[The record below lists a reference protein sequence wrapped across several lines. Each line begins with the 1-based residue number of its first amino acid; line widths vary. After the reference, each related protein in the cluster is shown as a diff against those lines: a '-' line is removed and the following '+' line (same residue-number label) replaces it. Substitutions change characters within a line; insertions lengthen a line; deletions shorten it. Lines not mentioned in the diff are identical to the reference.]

1 MTLQGIVDHGHFHC
15 AVQSQKA
22 GTAYFS
28 SKQLLPF
35 GFTEQCSSRLSPL
48 ITAHKLNVI
57 FITMPRPGRRRA
69 ITLTG
74 TNGARGWQRRDA
86 KGMSIDQVARKEA
99 EARCSSDWR
108 SWSVHWKED
117 EGGVLRGGGGDLR
130 IHRQGMEE
138 ITASGSIY
146 PDNPLTFSLPYMTE
160 ISVVI
165 RQWT

>member
-1 MTLQGIVDHGHFHC
+1 MCFSDSWSAISIQIYYIVIVD
-15 AVQSQKA
+15 
-22 GTAYFS
+22 YFS

-99 EARCSSDWR
+99 EARCSSD
-108 SWSVHWKED
+108 
-117 EGGVLRGGGGDLR
+117 
-130 IHRQGMEE
+130 
-138 ITASGSIY
+138 
-146 PDNPLTFSLPYMTE
+146 
-160 ISVVI
+160 
-165 RQWT
+165 